1 MNDLERYLA
10 AVEIYNREMDK
21 RGTWRYR
28 VALFL
33 ANIWSKIWGGV
44 ALLVATS
51 SLALGLCAVEIP
63 DAIIRALVHVESGA
77 RWVDTGDI
85 VGGWKRGNA
94 GEISHFQLSGA
105 AIHDM
110 GAAKKTSRIASDP
123 VLAES
128 LARLWLSRCYERA
141 GNWPDALSRYNAG
154 SRYRERAARDYA
166 ARIIALSSL

>member
-1 MNDLERYLA
+1 M
-10 AVEIYNREMDK
+10 
-21 RGTWRYR
+21 
-28 VALFL
+28 
-33 ANIWSKIWGGV
+33 
-44 ALLVATS
+44 LVVTS
-51 SLALGLCAVEIP
+51 SLTLGLCAVEIP

-77 RWVDTGDI
+77 KWIDTGKI

-94 GEISHFQLSGA
+94 GEISHFQLSSA

-110 GAAKKTSRIASDP
+110 GATGKTARIESCP

-154 SRYRERAARDYA
+154 SRYRGRTARDYA
-166 ARIIALSSL
+166 ARIISLSSL